1 MRKNESKIE
10 ERTKTDY
17 LSTSNYLNTRTID
30 FSKINKNKVEEYIE
44 LMREHQMNCVKAG
57 NFIEAELAKQRV
69 IQLKKIQDKKLFKEA
84 LKRQNFDTKNFK
96 VQKEKEIKGFRK
108 EFNDKYVEEISK
120 LEDMLNSIKKRH
132 EEELNYYFSNF
143 EKNIPFEMKPSNE
156 LIDKQ
161 RQLEYYIKIEDYPNA
176 HLAQID
182 VEETKKREKEKFEAE
197 KEKKIERELSKM
209 QLKHNN
215 EIQAMQLKIENHK
228 NQLLREQASKIYELE
243 LKYRNKERA
252 LERTQKAERD
262 SYERMIYNKN
272 KRRFNRSLSMPKEY

>member
-84 LKRQNFDTKNFK
+84 LKRQNFDSKNFK

-161 RQLEYYIKIEDYPNA
+161 RQLEYYIKIE
-176 HLAQID
+176 
-182 VEETKKREKEKFEAE
+182 E
-197 KEKKIERELSKM
+197 
-209 QLKHNN
+209 
-215 EIQAMQLKIENHK
+215 
-228 NQLLREQASKIYELE
+228 
-243 LKYRNKERA
+243 
-252 LERTQKAERD
+252 
-262 SYERMIYNKN
+262 
-272 KRRFNRSLSMPKEY
+272 

>member
-57 NFIEAELAKQRV
+57 NFIEAELAKQWV

-84 LKRQNFDTKNFK
+84 LKRQNFDSKNFK

-161 RQLEYYIKIEDYPNA
+161 RQLEYYIKIE
-176 HLAQID
+176 
-182 VEETKKREKEKFEAE
+182 E
-197 KEKKIERELSKM
+197 
-209 QLKHNN
+209 
-215 EIQAMQLKIENHK
+215 
-228 NQLLREQASKIYELE
+228 
-243 LKYRNKERA
+243 
-252 LERTQKAERD
+252 
-262 SYERMIYNKN
+262 
-272 KRRFNRSLSMPKEY
+272 

>member
-1 MRKNESKIE
+1 
-10 ERTKTDY
+10 
-17 LSTSNYLNTRTID
+17 
-30 FSKINKNKVEEYIE
+30 
-44 LMREHQMNCVKAG
+44 MNCVKAG

-84 LKRQNFDTKNFK
+84 LKRQNSDTKNFK

-161 RQLEYYIKIEDYPNA
+161 RQLEYYIKIE
-176 HLAQID
+176 
-182 VEETKKREKEKFEAE
+182 E
-197 KEKKIERELSKM
+197 
-209 QLKHNN
+209 
-215 EIQAMQLKIENHK
+215 
-228 NQLLREQASKIYELE
+228 
-243 LKYRNKERA
+243 
-252 LERTQKAERD
+252 
-262 SYERMIYNKN
+262 
-272 KRRFNRSLSMPKEY
+272 

>member
-17 LSTSNYLNTRTID
+17 LSISNYLNTRTID

-84 LKRQNFDTKNFK
+84 LKRQNFDSKNFK

-161 RQLEYYIKIEDYPNA
+161 RQLEYYIKIE
-176 HLAQID
+176 
-182 VEETKKREKEKFEAE
+182 E
-197 KEKKIERELSKM
+197 
-209 QLKHNN
+209 
-215 EIQAMQLKIENHK
+215 
-228 NQLLREQASKIYELE
+228 
-243 LKYRNKERA
+243 
-252 LERTQKAERD
+252 
-262 SYERMIYNKN
+262 
-272 KRRFNRSLSMPKEY
+272 

>member
-84 LKRQNFDTKNFK
+84 LKRQNFDSKNFK
-96 VQKEKEIKGFRK
+96 VKKEKEIKGFRK

-161 RQLEYYIKIEDYPNA
+161 RQLEYYIKIE
-176 HLAQID
+176 
-182 VEETKKREKEKFEAE
+182 E
-197 KEKKIERELSKM
+197 
-209 QLKHNN
+209 
-215 EIQAMQLKIENHK
+215 
-228 NQLLREQASKIYELE
+228 
-243 LKYRNKERA
+243 
-252 LERTQKAERD
+252 
-262 SYERMIYNKN
+262 
-272 KRRFNRSLSMPKEY
+272 

>member
-84 LKRQNFDTKNFK
+84 LKRQNFDTKNFNVK
-96 VQKEKEIKGFRK
+96 KEKEIKGFRK

-161 RQLEYYIKIEDYPNA
+161 RQLEYYIKIE
-176 HLAQID
+176 
-182 VEETKKREKEKFEAE
+182 E
-197 KEKKIERELSKM
+197 
-209 QLKHNN
+209 
-215 EIQAMQLKIENHK
+215 
-228 NQLLREQASKIYELE
+228 
-243 LKYRNKERA
+243 
-252 LERTQKAERD
+252 
-262 SYERMIYNKN
+262 
-272 KRRFNRSLSMPKEY
+272 

>member
-17 LSTSNYLNTRTID
+17 LSTTNYLNTRTID

-84 LKRQNFDTKNFK
+84 LKRQNFDSKNFK

-161 RQLEYYIKIEDYPNA
+161 RQLEYYIKIE
-176 HLAQID
+176 
-182 VEETKKREKEKFEAE
+182 E
-197 KEKKIERELSKM
+197 
-209 QLKHNN
+209 
-215 EIQAMQLKIENHK
+215 
-228 NQLLREQASKIYELE
+228 
-243 LKYRNKERA
+243 
-252 LERTQKAERD
+252 
-262 SYERMIYNKN
+262 
-272 KRRFNRSLSMPKEY
+272 